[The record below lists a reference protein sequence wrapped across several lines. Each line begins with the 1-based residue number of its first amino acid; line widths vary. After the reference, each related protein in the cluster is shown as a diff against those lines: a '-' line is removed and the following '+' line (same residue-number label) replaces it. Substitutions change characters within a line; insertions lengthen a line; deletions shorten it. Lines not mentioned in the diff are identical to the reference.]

1 MKKVISLVLF
11 GILILSGIGA
21 GTYLEK
27 IERKSELKKY
37 SDSILFSEPIIKE
50 NEYLFINL
58 KESNSNLQTTG
69 EPILPT
75 VIKKYVFPFGT
86 KIKDI
91 QVTFSEINEYSL
103 SKKIAPAPSPVT
115 MINGVETMIEKDK
128 ENEAVY
134 TSNKLYPGEQYTFSF
149 HAGLEGKDHVVILN
163 LRCFPIQYL
172 PIENLMYSAGRLNID
187 VTYELPEKPVVFSD
201 EYDMIIIAPEAFSAD
216 LQPLID
222 HKNSY
227 GIQTTLKTTE
237 TIYNEYSGRDQPEKI
252 KYFIKDAI
260 ENWGISYVLL
270 VGGKKSLLFGNWGTE
285 GPRMPNDE
293 LWHVPVRYNT
303 LEDMV
308 YHETGCLTDLYFADV
323 YKFEGNEIVFDD
335 WDSDGNGFFAE
346 WTLDAKDIIDYYPDV
361 YVGRLACRNK
371 FEVQIMVDKIITYEA
386 EGCDPSWFKKIVSVG
401 GDSFDD
407 SPPLGDDYFE
417 GEERGRYA
425 ADLLNGFTLVRVWA
439 SQRDTGLP
447 VPKPADIIGAIN
459 DGCGFIYFAG
469 HANPS
474 NFMTYWYHEW
484 GNYDDYPGS
493 FNIYS
498 MLALNN
504 GEQLPICVVGA
515 CHNSE
520 FNVSFFNFLY
530 SPLEYYPTPECWSW
544 MFTRKIG
551 GGAIATIGY
560 TGYEWVATYGWDDDD
575 IPDCTQFFSGYIDSR
590 FFHAYGIDGVD
601 ILGEAWGQAI
611 SEYRDRFHG
620 GNRWDGKTPQQW
632 LLLGDPSLKIG
643 GYP

>member
-11 GILILSGIGA
+11 GILVLSGIGA
-21 GTYLEK
+21 GAYLEK

-37 SDSILFSEPIIKE
+37 SDSVLFSEPIIKE
-50 NEYLFINL
+50 NEYLFIDL

-69 EPILPT
+69 EPILPM
-75 VIKKYVFPFGT
+75 VVKKYVFPFGT

-91 QVTFSEINEYSL
+91 QVIFSEIKEYSL

-115 MINGVETMIEKDK
+115 MINGVETMIEEDK
-128 ENEAVY
+128 ESEAVY
-134 TSNKLYPGEQYTFSF
+134 TSSKLYPGEQYAFSF

-163 LRCFPIQYL
+163 LRCFPVQYL
-172 PIENLMYSAGRLNID
+172 SMKNLMYSAGRLNID
-187 VTYELPEKPVVFSD
+187 VTYEPPKKPVVFSD
-201 EYDMIIIAPEAFSAD
+201 EYDMVIIAPEAFSTD

-227 GIQTTLKTTE
+227 GIRTTLKTTE
-237 TIYNEYSGRDQPEKI
+237 SIYNEYSGRDQPEKI

-260 ENWGISYVLL
+260 ENWDISYVLL

-285 GPRMPNDE
+285 GPRIPNDE

-371 FEVQIMVDKIITYEA
+371 FEVQIMVNKIITYEA
-386 EGCDPSWFKKIVSVG
+386 EGCDPSWFKKIVGVG

-407 SPPLGDDYFE
+407 GPPLGDDYYE
-417 GEERGRYA
+417 GEERNKLAFDY
-425 ADLLNGFTLVRVWA
+425 LSGFTPVKVWA
-439 SQRDTGLP
+439 SHRGTGEP
-447 VPKPADIIGAIN
+447 VPSPTDILRAIN
-459 DGCGFIYFAG
+459 DGCGFLYFAG
-469 HANPS
+469 HGSPTIYNTHW
-474 NFMTYWYHEW
+474 F
-484 GNYDDYPGS
+484 DDYSWDDSPGGIH
-493 FNIYS
+493 IYH
-498 MLALNN
+498 MLRLNN
-504 GEQLPICVVGA
+504 GEKLPICVIGA

-520 FNVSFFNFLY
+520 FNVSFFNFLE
-530 SPLEYYPTPECWSW
+530 SPLEIVPTPECWSW
-544 MFTRKIG
+544 ILTRKIG

-575 IPDCTQFFSGYIDSR
+575 IPDCTQYFSGYIDSR
-590 FFHAYGIDGVD
+590 FFHAYGVDGVD